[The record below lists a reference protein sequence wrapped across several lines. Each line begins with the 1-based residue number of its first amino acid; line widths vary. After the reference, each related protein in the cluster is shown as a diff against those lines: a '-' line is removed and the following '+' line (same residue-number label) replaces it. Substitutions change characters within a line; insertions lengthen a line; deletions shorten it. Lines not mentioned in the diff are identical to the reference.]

1 MGTVLSPEALTKL
14 SEAVGL
20 DFRCYHLVVLQIKM
34 FKANNFFSELIFL
47 NLDNRSNPSRE
58 GKSLERMEICPDPQQ
73 PFYHQLVLI
82 CPASKDLPCKPQA
95 NA

>member
-1 MGTVLSPEALTKL
+1 MSPEALTKL

-34 FKANNFFSELIFL
+34 SKANNFFSELIFL
-47 NLDNRSNPSRE
+47 NLGNRSNPSRE
-58 GKSLERMEICPDPQQ
+58 GKSLERMEICPGPQQ
-73 PFYHQLVLI
+73 PVYHQPVLI